1 MTIMHVHVTMLQFRY
16 LEPCELKKRLHNMHN
31 SLTMMKVKIARLEKL
46 KQSIIIKGVQL
57 DEARHTD
64 MVELMESSNKK
75 VHDNYSETSFQR
87 SFWNQQ
93 QKAAMHS
100 NSKSMRWHPLMIKWC
115 LYMRHCSSRAYETLR
130 SSGVLQLPS

>member
-1 MTIMHVHVTMLQFRY
+1 
-16 LEPCELKKRLHNMHN
+16 
-31 SLTMMKVKIARLEKL
+31 MMKVKIARLEKL

-87 SFWNQQ
+87 IFWDQQ

-100 NSKSMRWHPLMIKWC
+100 NTS
-115 LYMRHCSSRAYETLR
+115 
-130 SSGVLQLPS
+130 